1 MRNSLITLALA
12 AGALFSQ
19 ASDWPSWRGPMHSG
33 AALANPPTSWSETKN
48 IRWKT
53 VIPGRGHSS
62 PIVWKGTIYLTAA
75 IETGK
80 TADTEKVKAIEAE
93 TPEFHRKSAHLPAK
107 SLAFSVIAVHAADGR
122 IAWKETMLEEIPFSA
137 THADGS
143 WASGSST
150 TDGEHI
156 YTYFGSYGLYCIDMN
171 GKKIWSKRF
180 GLMKMKAN
188 FGEGISPVISGGMV
202 IVNLDQE
209 SGSSLVA
216 LDKKTGAEKW
226 RVTRD
231 EQTSWSTP
239 LIVAVNGKE
248 QIVVSAT
255 KKIRSYDA
263 QNGNVIWECSG
274 MTGNVIPCP
283 VFDGKNIICMSGFRG
298 AALLAIDI
306 ASAAGDITGG
316 KSIVWSKQKDTPYV
330 PSPVL
335 ADGLLYYLKANDGI
349 ITCVQSADGAVQYGP
364 QKLEGIKQIFSS
376 PIAAGGHIYLF
387 GKDGTGIV
395 LAKGSSFKVISVNKL
410 DDGITASAAAVGKEL
425 YVRGHTKLYCI
436 SSGK

>member
-1 MRNSLITLALA
+1 MRNSLLTLALA

-19 ASDWPSWRGPMHSG
+19 TTDWPSWRGPLHTGVS
-33 AALANPPTSWSETKN
+33 AADPTTTWSETKN
-48 IRWKT
+48 IKWKT

-62 PIVWKGTIYLTAA
+62 PIIWKGKIYLTTA

-80 TADTEKVKAIEAE
+80 AADVEKVKAVEAE

-107 SLAFSVIAVHAADGR
+107 SLAFAVVAVNAADGK
-122 IAWKETMLEEIPFSA
+122 IVWKESMLEEIPFSA

-150 TDGEHI
+150 TDGEHL
-156 YTYFGSYGLYCIDMN
+156 YTYFGSYGLYCLDMN

-188 FGEGISPVISGGMV
+188 FGEGISPVLSGDLV
-202 IVNLDQE
+202 IMNLDQE
-209 SGSSLVA
+209 SGSALVA

-239 LIVAVNGKE
+239 LVVSVHGKT

-263 QNGNVIWECSG
+263 HNGTLIWECAG

-283 VFDGKNIICMSGFRG
+283 VFDGKNVICMSGFRG
-298 AALLAIDI
+298 ASLLAIDI
-306 ASAAGDITGG
+306 ASAKGDITDS

-335 ADGLLYYLKANDGI
+335 ADGLLYYLKANDGV
-349 ITCVQSADGAVQYGP
+349 ITCVRSADGAVQYGP
-364 QKLEGIKQIFSS
+364 QKLEDMKQIFSS
-376 PIAAGGHIYLF
+376 PIAAGKYIYLF
-387 GKDGTGIV
+387 GKDGTGVV

-410 DDGITASAAAVGKEL
+410 DDGITASPAAIGGDL
-425 YVRGHTKLYCI
+425 IVRGHTKLYCI
-436 SSGK
+436 ANGK